1 MQSAAKYSA
10 IIEYVGRNLMHGV
23 PPQKCSARSQQSGE
37 RCGNWAIPGSPA
49 GVCRWHGARESTKS
63 RAEVEVTIDQVRW
76 ASPDDRRPIGE
87 IMREAV
93 HIQDCLMR
101 DAARPYYE
109 GQPLTLD
116 ERNRL
121 SDRAKVALHMA
132 KVTVDAGV
140 EVALVR
146 EFERNAELEG
156 QLIARAIGA
165 VVHGLTDT
173 LGSGHA
179 VDLNVW
185 ALNVAHDAL
194 VAAEASPDGDWES
207 PSVPPLPFG
216 LAVVEPG
223 PGRKVEPAAL
233 PSRPLV
239 DASDDELEEEILRRL
254 KERGEVA

>member
-1 MQSAAKYSA
+1 LRQSSDMQSAAKYSA

-49 GVCRWHGARESTKS
+49 GVCRWHGARE
-63 RAEVEVTIDQVRW
+63 
-76 ASPDDRRPIGE
+76 SPDDRRPIGE